1 MRKRRLNGSLALSSI
16 VASMFMI
23 VIALSLGTV
32 LAVWSATTFGASSG
46 GSQLYFVQRQQA
58 LEEQFVIENVF
69 LTKSLGYIDI
79 FVRNV
84 GASLLG
90 VVAIY
95 VDNIPETPTGLS
107 DYLVTGSTVGSC
119 KFPAS
124 SSTNPSGAFFLGT
137 TSSPYVPPSSACN
150 LPQTPPY
157 PNMVDFN
164 VQLANGFNPNCP
176 TQPWCSGDIFYI
188 VVTSGKGNQATYT
201 VGAP

>member
-1 MRKRRLNGSLALSSI
+1 LRRRRLSRCRAVSSI
-16 VASMFMI
+16 IATMLMI
-23 VIALSLGTV
+23 TITLSLSAV
-32 LAVWSATTFGASSG
+32 LVAWAGTTFGGFTA
-46 GSQLYFVQRQQA
+46 GSEPYFIQRQQA

-79 FVRNV
+79 FVRND

-107 DYLVTGSTVGSC
+107 DYLVTGSKVGSC

-124 SSTNPSGAFFLGT
+124 SSTNPSGAFILGT
-137 TSSPYVPPSSACN
+137 TSSTGTLCN
-150 LPQTPPY
+150 QTPPNY

-164 VQLANGFNPNCP
+164 LRLPNGFNPICS
-176 TQPWCSGDIFYI
+176 TQPWCSGDALYI
-188 VVTSGKGNQATYT
+188 VVASGKGNQATYT
-201 VGAP
+201 IGAP